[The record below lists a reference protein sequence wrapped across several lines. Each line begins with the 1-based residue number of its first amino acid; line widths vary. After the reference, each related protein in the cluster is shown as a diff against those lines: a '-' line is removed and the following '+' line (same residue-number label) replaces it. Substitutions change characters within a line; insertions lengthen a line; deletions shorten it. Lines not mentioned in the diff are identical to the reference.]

1 MKTKYLFGALATLM
15 VVACSKDEL
24 VSVKQD
30 GIAYSVTAAT
40 QTRAADS
47 YCNNTLPE
55 AFKVWAKTADGKL
68 YINGDKIVNNSGV
81 WTDADGTRYWPDN
94 NTLDFYAQVNGDN
107 EFKFNDGAPTFE
119 NFTVKDNVREQLDL
133 LYSVRKEQSKPG
145 DGKVVLNFR
154 HALSQVCFRAR
165 NNMKNMQVEIK
176 GVSVGHLAN
185 VGTFAFPAGDTDIN
199 YEHHNDNVDSTAI
212 LNGGVWTISDNALYN
227 KTYSVTPIGGSVTL
241 AADSKETGNLTCPAD
256 QHVNGFEQVLTLLP
270 QTVAAWNPEEK
281 GEDFNGAYFL
291 VDIVLSNIVK
301 NDDGENVATVV
312 YDGKAAIPV
321 SIAWKQG
328 YRYIYTFV
336 FDEGGDGGW
345 TPDPSDP
352 KPVLTSVKYDV
363 TVDDFIPVEED
374 ITMDTGKEDTEEE
387 ETVVDHTKNPLLKW
401 AETDLVYNKTSKT
414 SGFASSYTIQG
425 SLYQW
430 GRNPGWTD
438 YLDAMNEKTGKKY
451 YYATYDKTYYTATGM
466 TTSNGQNYHS
476 EYSYREND
484 SFAEYDYFFMNP
496 NGNDYWIG
504 EGGGTTWSERAS
516 ACGIKTRVC
525 PEGWRIPNKADF
537 LEIKPS
543 EALKGNGDLAS
554 VAARTELRKI
564 EGVCTYAIRWSAET
578 KNSTKTYLRIDALVV
593 PGNFDE
599 ESLPSIDWAGE
610 NVVTRYFGANGF
622 INAFYHVNVVGNN
635 YISTTNF
642 PVARPMPG
650 TETHVDKLEQY
661 RNGSFTVLWNNII
674 DYSVNNEGYYWMAD
688 EKSAFRF
695 QDNTRIKVAP
705 GADNSRPFKDTQSL
719 LGITSVDAQDCCSI
733 RCVKET
739 E

>member
-1 MKTKYLFGALATLM
+1 M
-15 VVACSKDEL
+15 VAACSKDEL

-81 WTDADGTRYWPDN
+81 WTDDDGTRYWPDN
-94 NTLDFYAQVNGDN
+94 NALDFYAQVNGDN
-107 EFKFNDGAPTFE
+107 EFKFNDGTPTFE
-119 NFTVKDNVREQLDL
+119 SFTVKDNVKEQLDL
-133 LYSVRKEQSKPG
+133 LYSVRKGQSKPG

-176 GVSVGHLAN
+176 GVSVGHLTN
-185 VGTFAFPAGDTDIN
+185 VGTFAFPAENTDIN
-199 YEHHNDNVDSTAI
+199 YEHHNDNADMTK
-212 LNGGVWTISDNALYN
+212 LNGGVWTIADNALYN

-241 AADSKETGNLTCPAD
+241 AADSKQTSNLTCPAD
-256 QHVNGFEQVLTLLP
+256 RHVNGFEQVLTLLP

-281 GEDFNGAYFL
+281 GADFNGAYFL

-301 NDDGENVATVV
+301 NDDSANVATVV

-321 SIAWKQG
+321 SVAWKQG

-374 ITMDTGKEDTEEE
+374 VTMDTGKEDAEEE
-387 ETVVDHTKNPLLKW
+387 ETAVDHTKNPLLKW
-401 AETDLVYNKTSKT
+401 AETDLVYNKVSKT
-414 SGFASSYTIQG
+414 STFASSYTARG

-430 GRNPGWTD
+430 GRNPGWED
-438 YLDAMNEKTGKKY
+438 YKDAMNENVVQGGKKY
-451 YYATYDKTYYTATGM
+451 YYATYNKNYFTGTGM
-466 TTSNGQNYHS
+466 FKDGTDYQS
-476 EYSYREND
+476 EYSYDSKND
-484 SFAEYDYFFMNP
+484 HFARYDYFFMNP
-496 NGNDYWIG
+496 DGNDYWIG
-504 EGGGTTWSERAS
+504 NGGGTTWSERAA
-516 ACGIKTRVC
+516 ACGEDRRVC
-525 PEGWRIPNKADF
+525 PEGWRIPNKSDF

-543 EALKGNGDLAS
+543 EPLSGSGNLAS

-564 EGVCTYAIRWSAET
+564 EDGCTYAIRWSAVTE
-578 KNSTKTYLRIDALVV
+578 NVTKTYLRIDALVV
-593 PGNFDE
+593 PDTFAEG
-599 ESLPSIDWAGE
+599 SLTSIDWSGE

-622 INAFYHVNVVGNN
+622 INAFYHINIIGNGN
-635 YISTTNF
+635 SRTNF

-650 TETHVDKLEQY
+650 TETHVDNLYQS
-661 RNGSFTVLWNNII
+661 GSLYTVLWNDII

-688 EKSAFRF
+688 EKSAFKF

-705 GADNSRPFKDTQSL
+705 GADNSQPFKETKSL
-719 LGITSVDAQDCCSI
+719 LGFVTVDAQDCCSI